1 MLAEEDDVVELLEA
15 IRVAT
20 GIRDLRAECDLGGS
34 WSINLKATTSSWEA
48 PVVVRV
54 HPPYVSRERVAAQ
67 QTARRVIAS
76 RGAPAPLPLPLP
88 RGGAIVSLEDGRVAE
103 VEPYLDAPDRMNTP
117 ERLVIGAGM
126 LALVHDALRD
136 AALPPAAKTA
146 RFANHL
152 PAENAAE
159 RVRAGAE
166 RIRSWG
172 DASLTEFA
180 DEVAAHVDEV
190 SGRESALTLLLPRQ
204 VTHGDWWDNNVLFRD
219 VQVMAVLDMG
229 FMAERARVDD
239 LALPIWFW
247 LLETEHGPFGLDD
260 IRLATRMLDA
270 YDASARKP
278 LSRAERAALP
288 LALARQPAWMVGRW
302 VLEPPDEVARHSA
315 EQAQRAFPRA
325 REVLIKLDELTDAV
339 LAGS

>member
-1 MLAEEDDVVELLEA
+1 
-15 IRVAT
+15 
-20 GIRDLRAECDLGGS
+20 
-34 WSINLKATTSSWEA
+34 
-48 PVVVRV
+48 
-54 HPPYVSRERVAAQ
+54 
-67 QTARRVIAS
+67 
-76 RGAPAPLPLPLP
+76 
-88 RGGAIVSLEDGRVAE
+88 
-103 VEPYLDAPDRMNTP
+103 
-117 ERLVIGAGM
+117 
-126 LALVHDALRD
+126 
-136 AALPPAAKTA
+136 
-146 RFANHL
+146 
-152 PAENAAE
+152 
-159 RVRAGAE
+159 
-166 RIRSWG
+166 
-172 DASLTEFA
+172 
-180 DEVAAHVDEV
+180 
-190 SGRESALTLLLPRQ
+190 
-204 VTHGDWWDNNVLFRD
+204 
-219 VQVMAVLDMG
+219 MAVLDMG